1 MHTLT
6 LNGDNLDIENLW
18 KFSKNALDPK
28 AKIKIHID
36 KKAEARVKAAEQFV
50 YDLAHSGDTVYGLN
64 TGFGYF
70 AKTRIKESEIETLQH
85 NIIRSHAC
93 GVGEELP
100 RDVVLMLW
108 LILINSACRGHRGIA
123 LEKLK
128 RMIRMLEAGIL
139 AVVPSRGSVGASGDL
154 APTAHAVLATLGE
167 GDCTV
172 PGGKRMKASAAL
184 KKAGIKPITLG
195 PKEGL
200 CLINGTQLTAALAVK
215 IWCETKQ
222 LVETANLAAAMS
234 IEALRASHHMTDDL
248 LLKEQRQEGTLV
260 CGRAIA
266 KWLGGETE
274 IAKSHADCDR
284 VQDSYS
290 FRCAPQVHGM
300 AWDELAQTRETLT
313 REINST
319 TDNPLLFPDRKKVIH
334 GGNFHAI
341 YPARVSDKLGM
352 AITTLAAIS
361 ERRVN
366 TFMRSEKS
374 GLPTFLIENGGLN
387 SGFMMVQV
395 TAAALV
401 AECRSLCFPSSV
413 DSVPTNNDQED
424 HVSMGPGAGLKALK
438 IAEHVRYVLA
448 IELLIAAQGLDMLRP
463 LKTSAKLEKV
473 KAAIRKH
480 VRYMKEDRFLAP
492 DIEAVH
498 GLVKSGALLER
509 RRIA

>member
-1 MHTLT
+1 MHDIT
-6 LNGDNLDIENLW
+6 LNGDSLDIETLW
-18 KFSKNALDPK
+18 RFSQAALDPK
-28 AKIKIHID
+28 AKIKIRID
-36 KKAEARVKAAEQFV
+36 GKAMARIKAAEKFV
-50 YDLAHSGDTVYGLN
+50 HDLAHSGDTVYGLN

-100 RDVVLMLW
+100 RDLVLMLW
-108 LILINSACRGHRGIA
+108 LILINSTCRGHRGLA
-123 LEKLK
+123 ASKLQSI
-128 RMIRMLEAGIL
+128 IRMLETGIF
-139 AVVPSRGSVGASGDL
+139 AVIPARGSVGASGDL

-167 GDCTV
+167 GDCNV
-172 PGGKRMKASAAL
+172 PSGNDFKRMKASAAL
-184 KKAGIKPITLG
+184 KKCGIKPITLG

-200 CLINGTQLTAALAVK
+200 CLINGTQLSAALAVK

-222 LVETANLAAAMS
+222 LVDTANLATAMS
-234 IEALRASHHMTDDL
+234 IEALRASHHITDEL
-248 LLKEQRQEGTLV
+248 LLKEQRQEGTLQ

-266 KWLGGETE
+266 KWIGGETE
-274 IAKSHADCDR
+274 VSKSHEDCGR

-300 AWDELAQTRETLT
+300 AWDELAQTKDILN
-313 REINST
+313 REINAT
-319 TDNPLLFPDRKKVIH
+319 TDNPLLFPDKKKVIH

-366 TFMRSEKS
+366 TAMRTEKS

-401 AECRSLCFPSSV
+401 SECKSLCFPSSV
-413 DSVPTNNDQED
+413 DSIPTNNDQED
-424 HVSMGPGAGLKALK
+424 HVSMGPGAGLKALE
-438 IAEHVRYVLA
+438 IAKHVRYVLA

-463 LKTSAKLEKV
+463 LKTSARLEKI

-480 VRYMKEDRFLAP
+480 AAYMKEDRFLSP

-498 GLVKSGALLER
+498 ELVKSGELLK
-509 RRIA
+509 